1 MATNNKINISELDF
15 DNIKANL
22 KEFLKGQSEFSDYD
36 FEGSSLNVLLD
47 ILAYNTHYNA
57 MYTNLA
63 YNEMFLDSASKRDS
77 VVSIANNYGYLPTS
91 KKSSRARINISFPV
105 GTNTQSSISLP
116 KGSVFVGQANSTE
129 YNFYTTSE
137 YISTRIGSNYV
148 FENVDIYEG
157 KFVAERFTVFE
168 NSKCTL
174 ANNNIDTST
183 IKVTIQDISESLNSF
198 TYKFSETVIG
208 LTPSSEVYFLK
219 EIEDQKYELFFGK
232 NNLGKE
238 PGVGSVI
245 TVEYLTTNAAD
256 ANGMRLF
263 TYDGVITGTPVI
275 TLVEIANGGRAEESN
290 DEIKYNVSRRF
301 KNQNRAVTSDD
312 YIEII
317 RSNYAD
323 IDTISCWGGQSMSPP
338 VYGKVY
344 ISIKPK
350 SSLFLTPPEKS
361 YIIESILKPRS
372 VLGITPE
379 LVDPTYVIA
388 QIDTTIYYNP
398 NVTNKT
404 ASQLSDLVRQTI
416 LDYNDVYLQKFDGV
430 LRYSRLI
437 RDVDD
442 SDQAIISNITT
453 VTLRRNID
461 IAFNIAAKYKIAM
474 HNPIYKSDVAEEA
487 VLTNGFYIDDSNV
500 PYYIDDDGLGKL
512 RMFSLSSNFEKVFK
526 STNVGSVNYT
536 TGEVIINSLFVTGL
550 VESDLVLIIKP
561 QSNDV
566 ISFQNQIVNI
576 DNTYLSVNALQESS
590 LATRVFTSSR
600 T

>member
-312 YIEII
+312 YVEII

>member
-168 NSKCTL
+168 NSKYTL

-379 LVDPTYVIA
+379 LVDPTYVTA

>member
-15 DNIKANL
+15 DNIKTNL

-91 KKSSRARINISFPV
+91 KKSSRARINISFPI

-116 KGSVFVGQANSTE
+116 KGSTFIAQANSTE
-129 YNFYTTSE
+129 YNFYTTAE
-137 YISTRIGSNYV
+137 HVSTRVGSNYV

-157 KFVAERFTVFE
+157 KLVEERFTVFE
-168 NSKCTL
+168 NSKYIL
-174 ANNNIDTST
+174 ANANIDTST
-183 IKVTIQDISESLNSF
+183 IKVTIQDIAESLNSF

-208 LTPSSEVYFLK
+208 LTAQSEVYFLK

-238 PGVGSVI
+238 PGIGSVI
-245 TVEYLTTNAAD
+245 NIEYLTTNAEN

-263 TYDGVITGTPVI
+263 TYDGIIAGTPTI
-275 TLVEIANGGRAEESN
+275 TLVEIASGGRAEESN

-301 KNQNRAVTSDD
+301 KNQNRAVTADD

-317 RSNYAD
+317 RSNYSD
-323 IDTISCWGGQSMSPP
+323 IDTINCWGGQNMTPP

-350 SSLFLTPPEKS
+350 SSLFLTPTEKS
-361 YIIESILKPRS
+361 YIAETILKPRS

-379 LVDPTYVIA
+379 LVDPTYITA

-398 NVTNKT
+398 NATNKT
-404 ASQLSDLVRQTI
+404 ASQLSNLVRQTV
-416 LDYNDVYLQKFDGV
+416 LDYNDTYLQKFDGV
-430 LRYSRLI
+430 LRYSRLV
-437 RDVDD
+437 RDIDD
-442 SDQAIISNITT
+442 ADEAIVSNITT
-453 VTLRRNID
+453 ITLRRILD
-461 IAFNIAAKYKIAM
+461 VAFNIGAKYKVTIN
-474 HNPIYKSDVAEEA
+474 NPIYKSDVAEEA
-487 VLTNGFYIDDSNV
+487 VLTNGFYIDDSQI

-512 RMFSLSSNFEKVFK
+512 RLFSLSSNFEKVFK
-526 STNVGSVNYT
+526 STNIGFVNYA
-536 TGEVIINSLFVTGL
+536 TGEIVVNSLSVTGL
-550 VESDLVLIIKP
+550 VESDFVFIIKP

-566 ISFQNQIVNI
+566 VSFQNQIVNI
-576 DNTYLSVNALQESS
+576 DNTYLSVNAIQESS

>member
-1 MATNNKINISELDF
+1 MATNNKTNISELDF
-15 DNIKANL
+15 DNIKSNL
-22 KEFLKGQSEFSDYD
+22 KEYLKGQTEFSDYD

-91 KKSSRARINISFPV
+91 KKSARARINISFPA

-116 KGSVFVGQANSTE
+116 KGSTFVAQAGTSE
-129 YNFYTTSE
+129 FNFYTTSE
-137 YISTRIGSNYV
+137 YISIRVGSNYI

-157 KFVAERFTVFE
+157 KPVTERFTVFE
-168 NSKCTL
+168 NSKYIL
-174 ANNNIDTST
+174 SNDNIDTST
-183 IKVTIQDISESLNSF
+183 IKVSVQDISESLNSF

-208 LTPSSEVYFLK
+208 LNATSEVYFLK

-238 PGVGSVI
+238 PAIGSVI
-245 TVEYLTTNAAD
+245 TVEYLTTNANE
-256 ANGMRLF
+256 ANGLRLF
-263 TYDGVITGTPVI
+263 TYDGVIPGTPTI

-312 YIEII
+312 YVEII

-323 IDTISCWGGQSMSPP
+323 IDSINCWGGQSMSPP

-350 SSLFLTPPEKS
+350 SSLFLTPSEKS
-361 YIIESILKPRS
+361 YILETILKPRS

-379 LVDPTYVIA
+379 LVDPGYITA
-388 QIDTTIYYNP
+388 QIDTTIYYNG
-398 NVTNKT
+398 NLTNKT
-404 ASQLSDLVRQTI
+404 SSQLTELVRQTI
-416 LDYNDVYLQKFDGV
+416 LDYNDTYLQKFDGI
-430 LRYSRLI
+430 LRYSRLV
-437 RDVDD
+437 RDIDD
-442 SDQAIISNITT
+442 ADQSIISNITT
-453 VTLRRNID
+453 ITLRRTAD
-461 IAFNIAAKYKIAM
+461 VVFNSAVKYKISIN
-474 HNPIYKSDVAEEA
+474 NPIYKSDVAEEA
-487 VLTNGFYIDDSNV
+487 VLTNGFYIDNTDV
-500 PYYIDDDGLGKL
+500 AYYIDDDGLGKL
-512 RMFSLSSNFEKVFK
+512 RLFSLSSNFEKVFK
-526 STNVGSVNYT
+526 STNFGTVNYT
-536 TGEVIINSLFVTGL
+536 TGEIVINSLYVTGV
-550 VESDLVLIIKP
+550 VESDLVFIIKP

-566 ISFQNQIVNI
+566 VSYQNQIVNI
-576 DNTYLSVNALQESS
+576 DNMYLSVNAIQESS

>member
-15 DNIKANL
+15 DNIKVNL

-168 NSKCTL
+168 NSKYTL

-379 LVDPTYVIA
+379 LVDPTYVTA

>member
-168 NSKCTL
+168 NSKYTL

-208 LTPSSEVYFLK
+208 LTPLSEVYFLK

-379 LVDPTYVIA
+379 LVDPTYVTA

>member
-15 DNIKANL
+15 DNIKVNL

-168 NSKCTL
+168 NSKYTL

>member
-168 NSKCTL
+168 NSKYTL

-208 LTPSSEVYFLK
+208 LTPLSEVYFLK

-379 LVDPTYVIA
+379 LVDPTYVTA

-453 VTLRRNID
+453 VTLRRNIN